1 MKKMLMVKTAA
12 LAITLLV
19 ALSTASLT
27 GAKNTTFKYAAVP
40 VYTADDDKCASTTDD
55 QIVDAIYA
63 KMMKKYKGESKHVN
77 VRSTDRVVT
86 VEGWASSEKIKKG
99 IIKIVQ
105 KTKCVKSVN
114 SDTLTV
120 GKSGGCGPG
129 QVDCGGTCIPSGQ
142 KCNTRG

>member
-1 MKKMLMVKTAA
+1 MKKILIVRMSVLVIALMFV
-12 LAITLLV
+12 
-19 ALSTASLT
+19 LSTAPST
-27 GAKNTTFKYAAVP
+27 GAVFSTIKYPPVP
-40 VYTADDDKCASTTDD
+40 VFVADDDKCANTTDD

-129 QVDCGGTCIPSGQ
+129 EKDCGGSCIPSTA